1 MAPDTRQLVED
12 GSAIR
17 TILDESYVA
26 ALDRKWGQLLEG
38 LDRRTPRERH
48 TRAVTA
54 MLMEN
59 QALHLRGLSEETRA
73 INVGSFTKFIFPI
86 LRRVFPNLI
95 ANEIVSVQ
103 PMTGPVGA
111 VFYMDYVYS
120 TTKGATTA
128 GNVFPKDFDKDYTSE
143 YVNGEI
149 LATGDAVNYGGAGAV
164 TKLNANLAFTPVR
177 PLDASRG
184 FACVV
189 KELNATTGAD
199 VQVAT
204 DNGTGGFTFAP
215 AGANAGGSI
224 NYANGSIYAFK
235 FQNVPAN
242 GNPIK
247 CFYFYDGELN
257 TKVPTMSLDVKKKLI
272 EAVPRRIKSLW
283 SSEAAEDLRH
293 LHGVEAETEMVT
305 AVAQEI
311 GLEIDRDVIQELFQ
325 SSTTTSATWD
335 RVPPGGISELDHL
348 RSLITVL
355 STVSNLIH
363 KKTLRAPANFIVT
376 SPEVSAL
383 LSQMTTHGDYRPIW
397 VTDPNA
403 NNGQTGGPVDMPRP
417 MSQHGQFGI
426 YKAGTLMNKWV
437 IYEDP
442 FFTRDYIML
451 GLRGSTYLDSGYAW
465 APYIPLQVT
474 ATFLDPAD
482 FSFRKGLRTRYGKSM
497 LRPEFYGQVR
507 VLNL

>member
-1 MAPDTRQLVED
+1 MAPDTRHLVED
-12 GSAIR
+12 GEAVR
-17 TILDESYVA
+17 TIMDEGYVQ
-26 ALDRKWGQLLEG
+26 ALEGKWSQLLEG
-38 LDRRTPRERH
+38 IAKRTPVERH
-48 TRAVTA
+48 ARAVTA

-59 QALHLRGLSEETRA
+59 QSLHLQGLSEETRA

-95 ANEIVSVQ
+95 AHEIVSVQ

-128 GNVFPKDFDKDYTSE
+128 GNIFPKDFDKDYTSE

-149 LATGDAVNYGGAGAV
+149 LATGDASKYGG
-164 TKLNANLAFTPVR
+164 TSTDYLNANLAFTPVR
-177 PLDASRG
+177 PLDSVRG
-184 FACVV
+184 FSCVI
-189 KELNATTGAD
+189 KELSATDGSD

-204 DNGTGGFTFAP
+204 DDGSGGFTFSP
-215 AGANAGGSI
+215 SGVNTTGSI
-224 NYANGSIYAFK
+224 NYSNGSVYGFR
-235 FQNVPAN
+235 FQNVPAS

-247 CFYFYDGELN
+247 AYYFYDGELN
-257 TKVPTMSLDVKKKLI
+257 TKIPTMSMDVKKKLI
-272 EAVPRRIKSLW
+272 EAIPRRIKSLW

-293 LHGVEAETEMVT
+293 LHGVEAEGEMVS

-311 GLEIDRDVIQELFQ
+311 SLEIDRDIISELFQ
-325 SSTTTSATWD
+325 NSTGTTGTFD
-335 RVPPGGISELDHL
+335 KIPPGGISELDHL
-348 RSLITVL
+348 RGLITVL

-383 LSQMTTHGDYRPIW
+383 LTQLQTHGDYRPVW
-397 VTDPNA
+397 VSDPNA
-403 NNGQTGGPVDMPRP
+403 PPAGGPVDMPRP
-417 MSQHGQFGI
+417 LAMHGQFGV
-426 YKAGTLMNKWV
+426 YRAGTLSNKWM

-442 FFTRDYIML
+442 FFARDYMLL
-451 GLRGSTYLDSGYAW
+451 GLRGATYLESGYAW

-474 ATFLDPAD
+474 ASFLDPAD
-482 FSFRKGLRTRYGKSM
+482 FSIRKGLRTRYGKSM

-507 VLNL
+507 ILNL

>member
-1 MAPDTRQLVED
+1 MAPGSRQLVEE
-12 GSAIR
+12 GSALR
-17 TILDESYVA
+17 TIMDESYVG

-38 LDRRTPRERH
+38 LDVRTPNERH
-48 TRAVTA
+48 VRAVTA

-59 QALHLRGLSEETRA
+59 QALHLRGLSEETRS

-120 TTKGATTA
+120 TTKGQTTA
-128 GNVFPKDFDKDYTSE
+128 GNVFPKDFDRDYTSE

-149 LATGDAVNYGGAGAV
+149 LATGNGADFGGGAPPNS
-164 TKLNANLAFTPVR
+164 LNANLAFTPVR
-177 PLDASRG
+177 PLDVSRN
-184 FACVV
+184 FSCVV
-189 KELNATTGAD
+189 KELDATTGAD

-204 DNGTGGFTFAP
+204 DDAAGGFTFLP
-215 AGANAGGSI
+215 AGGNTGGSI
-224 NYANGSIYAFK
+224 NYANGSIYGFT

-257 TKVPTMSLDVKKKLI
+257 TKIPTMSLDVKKKLI
-272 EAVPRRIKSLW
+272 EAIPRRIKSLW

-311 GLEIDRDVIQELFQ
+311 GLEIDRDIIQELFQ
-325 SSTTTSATWD
+325 SSTTTAQTWD

-376 SPEVSAL
+376 SPEISAL

-397 VTDPNA
+397 SSDPNGGGA
-403 NNGQTGGPVDMPRP
+403 NGPVDMPRP

-482 FSFRKGLRTRYGKSM
+482 FSFRKGLRTRYGKAL